1 MDSFF
6 YQEILNVR
14 KSFIRERSMWFN
26 GEVLKETESET
37 TYHPDNDQKAVQL
50 VVSRMHLSMDDP
62 KYVFRHRIKYHFTE
76 TAEDVKCLN
85 EERYPDRTLLK
96 KRLSEFASISGDGI
110 RSFSG
115 SVGGSVGGS
124 VDS

>member
-1 MDSFF
+1 
-6 YQEILNVR
+6 
-14 KSFIRERSMWFN
+14 MWFN

-37 TYHPDNDQKAVQL
+37 TYHPDNDKKAVRL
-50 VVSRMHLSMDDP
+50 VMSRMQLSMEDP
-62 KYVFRHRIKYHFTE
+62 KYVFRHRIKHHFTE

-96 KRLSEFASISGDGI
+96 KRLSEFASSGGDRI
-110 RSFSG
+110 RSFGDSVCGSVCGSVSG
-115 SVGGSVGGS
+115 SVSSNVSGS